1 MLQTGPMLDGHC
13 VYVMKQYYRLKE
25 GEGKVVEKVYDC
37 MNSWGFK
44 DPFITIR
51 TNHPAVMAIYKITPT
66 IKRMTNNPETGRRSS
81 GSQGSSSADY
91 VFGLQTR
98 SKTMWHSVYIKMG
111 ALNIGWYCRCAL
123 LFITNFG

>member
-1 MLQTGPMLDGHC
+1 MLDGHC

-25 GEGKVVEKVYDC
+25 GDGKVVEKVYDC

-66 IKRMTNNPETGRRSS
+66 IKRMTNNPDTGRRSS

-98 SKTMWHSVYIKMG
+98 SKTM
-111 ALNIGWYCRCAL
+111 
-123 LFITNFG
+123 